1 VTLLS
6 VARMNGTFPK
16 AIQAKGQTEVQ
27 LRVASINLDRLM
39 KFRVTEVGTSALT
52 SSC

>member
-1 VTLLS
+1 
-6 VARMNGTFPK
+6 MEGTFPK
-16 AIQAKGQTEVQ
+16 AIQAKGQIEVQ
-27 LRVASINLDRLM
+27 QASITLDRLM